1 MDALNA
7 YSALDRFVHRIAFAN
22 PGVQMTAAQIEDNLF
37 GRRLDDVEMG
47 APIFV
52 TSLPR
57 AGTTILLTALNSA
70 PELATHLYRD
80 MPFVMAPLLWS
91 RISGRFQKDAVMQ
104 ERAHGDGIAV
114 GYDSPE
120 AFEEV
125 IWRAFWP
132 DHFQQDGI
140 ELWSVGDTKS
150 DARAFMT
157 AHFRKIV
164 SLRCEPGM
172 RAGRYLS
179 KNNANIA
186 RLDLIPDMFP
196 DSVILVPVRS
206 PLAHAASLWRQH
218 ASFLERHREDAF
230 ALRYMADIGHF
241 EFGAL
246 HRPIGFEKL
255 DELIGG
261 LTPADLDYWLAYWI
275 AAFEHIAARLDRVH
289 LIGYETLCERPEA
302 AGVKLCE
309 LLAIEAERA
318 PEISRYFRP
327 APVLKPEIEAHRS
340 ALRDRAEAL
349 HRSLLA
355 S

>member
-1 MDALNA
+1 METLNA

-22 PGVQMTAAQIEDNLF
+22 PGVQLTAAQIEDSLL
-37 GRRLDDVEMG
+37 GRGLDAVEMG
-47 APIFV
+47 SPIFI

-57 AGTTILLTALNSA
+57 AGTTILLTALNSV

-91 RISGRFQKDAVMQ
+91 RISGRFRKDAVLG
-104 ERAHGDGIAV
+104 ERAHGDGLAI

-125 IWRAFWP
+125 MWHAFWP
-132 DHFQQDGI
+132 DHFQQSKI
-140 ELWSVGDTKS
+140 ELWSADDMNS

-157 AHFRKIV
+157 AHFRKII
-164 SLRCEPGM
+164 SLRCERGV

-186 RLDLIPDMFP
+186 RLDLIPKMFP
-196 DSVILVPVRS
+196 GSVVLVPVRG

-218 ASFLERHREDAF
+218 TSFLERHRKDAF

-246 HRPIGFEKL
+246 HRPIGFEGFG
-255 DELIGG
+255 ELIDG
-261 LTPADLDYWLAYWI
+261 LDPTELDYWLAYWI
-275 AAFEHIAARLDRVH
+275 AAFEHITAHRDHVN
-289 LIGYETLCERPEA
+289 LIGYETLCEQPDR
-302 AGVKLCE
+302 AGAQLCE
-309 LLAIEAERA
+309 LLAIDGERA
-318 PEISRYFRP
+318 GQIGRHFRP
-327 APVLKPEIEAHRS
+327 VPALKPDIEAHRS
-340 ALRDRAEAL
+340 PLRDRAEAL
-349 HRSLLA
+349 HRRLLA
-355 S
+355 N